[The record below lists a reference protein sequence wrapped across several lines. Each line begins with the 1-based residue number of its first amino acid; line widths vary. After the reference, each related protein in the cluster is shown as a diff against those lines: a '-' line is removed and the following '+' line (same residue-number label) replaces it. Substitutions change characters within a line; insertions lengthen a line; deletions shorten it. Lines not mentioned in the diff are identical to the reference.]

1 MRVGFDVSPLH
12 RPHPRG
18 VARVVAGLVDAL
30 ERRGRLEVVRLAPA
44 PGAHAARWR
53 QVELPRA
60 ESRLGLAGIHACVS
74 AFPLRGAG
82 KRVQTIHELPWLHGV
97 AENAGWRHR
106 LWARLGPRRADLVLT
121 ATEATA
127 RDVRSWSG
135 VDARRVR
142 VVPWG
147 LDAVFAG
154 TPRADDAAVL
164 ARRGLTPR
172 GYVLCAGGG
181 RAKKR
186 PEAALQGAVELAR
199 RGGPR
204 LAVAV
209 TGPIEAHVAA
219 DGGATFVGEVSDED
233 MAALYRHAAA
243 VAVLARSEGFGLP
256 ALEACAAGTPV
267 LVTRGSA
274 QAEVAGTSGIAV
286 DPDDARDVADGL
298 ARAIAGR
305 DDVRAARSARAA
317 EFTWDRSAAL
327 VEAAWAEIAT

>member
-18 VARVVAGLVDAL
+18 VVRAVAGLVGAL
-30 ERRGRLEVVRLAPA
+30 ERRGNIEVVRLVPE
-44 PGAHAARWR
+44 PGAHSARWR

-60 ESRLGLAGIHACVS
+60 EARLGLAGIHCCVS

-82 KRVQTIHELPWLHGV
+82 KRVTTIHELPWLHGV

-121 ATEATA
+121 ATESTA
-127 RDVRSWSG
+127 RDVRSYSG
-135 VDARRVR
+135 VEARRVR

-147 LDAVFAG
+147 VDATFL
-154 TPRADDAAVL
+154 ADEADPAAI
-164 ARRGLTPR
+164 ARRGLVAR

-186 PEAALQGAVELAR
+186 TDAALRGAVELAR
-199 RGGPR
+199 RGGPS
-204 LAVAV
+204 LAVVV
-209 TGPIEAHVAA
+209 TGPVDARVAS
-219 DGGATFVGEVSDED
+219 DGGARFVGDVSDLEL
-233 MAALYRHAAA
+233 AALYRDAAA

-256 ALEACAAGTPV
+256 AIEACAAGAPV

-274 QAEVAGTSGIAV
+274 QAEVAAACGIPV
-286 DPDDARDVADGL
+286 DPDDAGSVADGL
-298 ARAIAGR
+298 AHALASSPAEA
-305 DDVRAARSARAA
+305 AARRAHAAR
-317 EFTWDRSAAL
+317 FTWDRCAAL
-327 VEAAWAEIAT
+327 VEDAWSELGA